1 MGLISEN
8 LVASDALRCYD
19 SLDLSQ
25 CTNLCVAHFGCI
37 SLCPERMIP
46 MMAMMWTL
54 LSTLPSP
61 TRIEEVSITLG
72 PEDEF
77 KESRLDDFETFPW
90 LEMVERLKQT
100 LPNLKAIVIGVG
112 TYKKTPSAST
122 PYMEK
127 MCNIELLK
135 ERGKAG
141 LVRVNWIYWGTRWW
155 VCYQSISIACI

>member
-8 LVASDALRCYD
+8 LVVLDALRCYD

-25 CTNLCVAHFGCI
+25 CTNLCVARFGCF
-37 SLCPERMIP
+37 SLCPEKMTS

-54 LSTLPSP
+54 LSALPLP
-61 TRIEEVSITLG
+61 TRIEEVSITIG

-77 KESRLDDFETFPW
+77 KESRLDDFEAFPW

-100 LPNLKAIVIGVG
+100 LPNVKAIVIGVG
-112 TYKKTPSAST
+112 TYKKTPSA
-122 PYMEK
+122 PALYMEK
-127 MCNIELLK
+127 MRNIGLLR

-155 VCYQSISIACI
+155 VCHQSIPVACI